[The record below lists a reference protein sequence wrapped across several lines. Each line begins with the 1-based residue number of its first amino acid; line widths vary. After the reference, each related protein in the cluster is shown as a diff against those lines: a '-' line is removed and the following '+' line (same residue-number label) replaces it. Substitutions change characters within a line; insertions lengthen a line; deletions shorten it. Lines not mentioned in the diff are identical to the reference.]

1 MTSRQ
6 LPDWINSYLSYVENT
21 EPAEQFKLWTAISC
35 IAACLQRKVVLEY
48 GALTLFPNIYV
59 VLVAPSG
66 GRKGTAMGPGYK
78 MLRELNIRMS
88 AEATTREALIRAL
101 NSSNDTKIEEST
113 GDMYLHSSLTIYSQE
128 LTVFLGY
135 DNKQLMSDLTDWYDC
150 RERWTYDT
158 KHQGTDAIINIWV
171 NLFGATTPS
180 LLQTT
185 LPQDAIGG
193 GLTSRMIFVYAPKK
207 GAVIPRPT
215 YRDDLYTQLVH
226 DLERIK
232 MMSGVFKLTEEFIK
246 VYEEWYLLSESK
258 PPFEDD
264 RLAGYMERRPNHVLK
279 LSMIMGA
286 SEGSE
291 FTLHARHFARAL
303 DILTDAEHQ
312 MLQVFKG
319 IGKSNLA
326 ALIARMQAILAT
338 KGSMHFSELTQR
350 FLHDADEFSINRALQ
365 QMASANMIKH
375 IHRGASVWIEWCGT
389 DPTNFYGKI

>member
-1 MTSRQ
+1 MTPRQ
-6 LPDWINSYLSYVENT
+6 LPDWIETYLSYVENT

-48 GALTLFPNIYV
+48 GALTLYPNMYV

-78 MLRELNIRMS
+78 MLRELNVRMS

-101 NSSNDTKIEEST
+101 NTSSDTDIQEET

-193 GLTSRMIFVYAPKK
+193 GLTSRMIFVFAPKK
-207 GAVIPRPT
+207 GNIIPRPT
-215 YRDDLYTQLVH
+215 YKEDLYVKLIH
-226 DLERIK
+226 DLEQIK
-232 MMSGVFKLTEEFIK
+232 MMTGTFKLSEDFIQA
-246 VYEEWYLLSESK
+246 YERWYLASESK
-258 PPFEDD
+258 PPFDDD
-264 RLAGYMERRPNHVLK
+264 RLAGYLERRPNHVLK
-279 LSMIMGA
+279 LSMIVGA
-286 SEGSE
+286 SEGSTFNLKE
-291 FTLHARHFARAL
+291 KHFNRAL
-303 DILTDAEHQ
+303 TILDAAEKQ

-338 KGSMHFSELTQR
+338 KQRMLFSELTQR
-350 FLHDADEFSINRALQ
+350 FLHDADEFSINRAIQ
-365 QMASANMIKH
+365 QMTSAGMVKTI
-375 IHRGASVWIEWCGT
+375 IRGNVSTIEWCGT
-389 DPTNFYGKI
+389 DPNDFYGRL

>member
-1 MTSRQ
+1 MTTRQ
-6 LPDWINSYLSYVENT
+6 LPDWIDVYLDYVSNT

-35 IAACLQRKVVLEY
+35 IAACLRRKVVLEF
-48 GALTLFPNIYV
+48 GALTLYPNIYI

-78 MLRELNIRMS
+78 MLRDLNIRMS

-101 NSSNDTKIEEST
+101 NISSDTHIGEA
-113 GDMYLHSSLTIYSQE
+113 GDMYIHSSLTIYSQE

-193 GLTSRMIFVYAPKK
+193 GLTSRMIFVYAPGK

-215 YRDDLYTQLVH
+215 YKEELYVKLTH
-226 DLERIK
+226 DLEQIGL
-232 MMSGVFKLTEEFIK
+232 MAGVFKLSPDF
-246 VYEEWYLLSESK
+246 VDAYEAWYK
-258 PPFEDD
+258 QQDDHPPFDDD
-264 RLAGYMERRPNHVLK
+264 RLAGYLERRPNHVLK
-279 LSMIMGA
+279 LSMIFGA
-286 SEGSE
+286 SEGS
-291 FTLHARHFARAL
+291 TLVLQPRHFERAL
-303 DILTDAEHQ
+303 QVLTAAEAN

-319 IGKSNLA
+319 IGKSSLA
-326 ALIARMQAILAT
+326 SLIARMQSIIAT
-338 KGSMHFSELTQR
+338 KRTVLYAELVNR
-350 FLHDADEFSINRALQ
+350 FLHDADGFSIDKALQ
-365 QMASANMIKH
+365 QMSNAGMIRTMMTGNVH
-375 IHRGASVWIEWCGT
+375 TVEWIGPNPNE
-389 DPTNFYGKI
+389 FYERI

>member
-1 MTSRQ
+1 MTPRQ
-6 LPDWINSYLSYVENT
+6 LPDWIEAYLSYVENT

-48 GALTLFPNIYV
+48 GALTLYPNMYV

-78 MLRELNIRMS
+78 MLRELNVRMS

-101 NSSNDTKIEEST
+101 NTSSDTDIQEET

-193 GLTSRMIFVYAPKK
+193 GLTSRMIFVFAPKK
-207 GAVIPRPT
+207 GKIIPRPT
-215 YRDDLYTQLVH
+215 YKEDLYVKLIH
-226 DLERIK
+226 DLEQIK
-232 MMSGVFKLTEEFIK
+232 MMTGTFKLSDDFIQA
-246 VYEEWYLLSESK
+246 YERWYLASESK
-258 PPFEDD
+258 PPFDDD
-264 RLAGYMERRPNHVLK
+264 RLAGYLERRPNHVLK
-279 LSMIMGA
+279 LSMIVGA
-286 SEGSE
+286 SEGSTFNLKE
-291 FTLHARHFARAL
+291 KHFNRAL
-303 DILTDAEHQ
+303 TILDTAEKQ

-338 KGSMHFSELTQR
+338 KQRMLFSELTQR
-350 FLHDADEFSINRALQ
+350 FLHDADEFSINRAIQ
-365 QMASANMIKH
+365 QMTSAGMVKTI
-375 IHRGASVWIEWCGT
+375 IRGNVSTIEWCGT
-389 DPTNFYGKI
+389 DPNDFYGRL